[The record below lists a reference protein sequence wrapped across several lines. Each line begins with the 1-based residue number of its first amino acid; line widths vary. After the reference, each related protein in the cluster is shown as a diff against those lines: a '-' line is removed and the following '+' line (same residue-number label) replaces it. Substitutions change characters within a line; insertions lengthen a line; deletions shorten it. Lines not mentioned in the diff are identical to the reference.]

1 MGWHLMHMGLMIRV
15 VACSLDA
22 LQCTESLSYSNLKII
37 KFRRIQGF
45 ITLMILTLNKI
56 KIT

>member
-22 LQCTESLSYSNLKII
+22 LQCTESLSYSNLKIDG
-37 KFRRIQGF
+37 FCRINF
-45 ITLMILTLNKI
+45 IILMNSRTSKI

>member
-22 LQCTESLSYSNLKII
+22 LQCTESLSYSNLKINGFC
-37 KFRRIQGF
+37 KIQGSLF
-45 ITLMILTLNKI
+45 L
-56 KIT
+56 